1 MEFERERERERERD
15 YRKQKLDDVHK
26 IFRKNELPKHT
37 ECLVTHVL

>member
-15 YRKQKLDDVHK
+15 YRKNKLDDVRK

-37 ECLVTHVL
+37 QSA